1 MENKIIK
8 VGVVGLGRGMGI
20 IGDSFEEKNMKI
32 HAICDKNP
40 ELVERAK
47 ARLDSKGVKDYLVF
61 DDFEDLLKS
70 DVDAIVV
77 ATEANRHVPFAIKA
91 MEAGKHVLSEIP
103 TVNSL
108 EEAQMLKACVKA
120 HPELKYMAGEN
131 CCYWAFI
138 QTWKKMYE
146 DGKLGDVVYGEAEYL
161 HSRDFKDF
169 TSNPYPEGHWRSYSP
184 AIHYITH
191 SLGPLL
197 YATNDRPKSITC
209 LEPDITYNPYKKAPN
224 NGIALVKTVKGSV
237 FRIYIGFGSYTRPLH
252 CFRLN
257 GTRGTVETDRLKD
270 YPQFYANLS
279 DIPGTFHDKIKV
291 PVGHAYA

>member
-1 MENKIIK
+1 
-8 VGVVGLGRGMGI
+8 
-20 IGDSFEEKNMKI
+20 
-32 HAICDKNP
+32 
-40 ELVERAK
+40 
-47 ARLDSKGVKDYLVF
+47 
-61 DDFEDLLKS
+61 
-70 DVDAIVV
+70 
-77 ATEANRHVPFAIKA
+77 
-91 MEAGKHVLSEIP
+91 
-103 TVNSL
+103 
-108 EEAQMLKACVKA
+108 
-120 HPELKYMAGEN
+120 MAGEN

-169 TSNPYPEGHWRSYSP
+169 TSNPYPEGHWRSYQP

-291 PVGHAYA
+291 PVGHAYAGESSSGHGGAEKKMMRDFIDCIINDTNPPLDVDAGIDMSIPGLLAHQSAINGGIVMEMPEI